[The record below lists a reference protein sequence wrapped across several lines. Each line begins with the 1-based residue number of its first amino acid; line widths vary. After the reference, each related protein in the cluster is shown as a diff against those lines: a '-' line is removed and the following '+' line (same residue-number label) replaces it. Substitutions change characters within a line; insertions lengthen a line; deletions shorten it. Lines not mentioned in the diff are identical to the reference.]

1 MGAHHARGSRMEW
14 WWKCRQSFRIK
25 QSGSSIRQSH
35 TRSCILGAR
44 HASSKSVGASFVTQG
59 IEHGGWRVQAG
70 RVQVQPHPK
79 GQPQAQSQQVQTRRI
94 RLWRVSAGLKNRL
107 GQFEN
112 WSPKRVSRFHGN
124 QPAEFSIPLEST
136 CIEGQRA
143 TPSQNCGHHGHSQCS
158 ASAGGQNPLMHFRC
172 IRTAAN
178 V

>member
-1 MGAHHARGSRMEW
+1 MDAPHARGFRMEW
-14 WWKCRQSFRIK
+14 QWKWRQSFRIK

-59 IEHGGWRVQAG
+59 IGGWRVQAG

-112 WSPKRVSRFHGN
+112 WSTKRVSRFHGN
-124 QPAEFSIPLEST
+124 HPAGFSIPVAPT
-136 CIEGQRA
+136 QVVAPCA
-143 TPSQNCGHHGHSQCS
+143 T
-158 ASAGGQNPLMHFRC
+158 R
-172 IRTAAN
+172 
-178 V
+178 